1 MLLYVFILQ
10 QSCVFYPFIHS
21 WKTYLRPAGA
31 EVQKLWTIFCF
42 EALMAVCADDEGT
55 FPYPPTHPPLFKV
68 FFFLSV
74 SWCLKCH
81 MSEMRKNKAI
91 VCDSGRN
98 MRLELILGLIVT
110 IHL

>member
-55 FPYPPTHPPLFKV
+55 FPYPPPPSSFQSFLFS
-68 FFFLSV
+68 FSFLV
-74 SWCLKCH
+74 SK
-81 MSEMRKNKAI
+81 MSHVGDEEKQSYSLR
-91 VCDSGRN
+91 
-98 MRLELILGLIVT
+98 
-110 IHL
+110 

>member
-10 QSCVFYPFIHS
+10 QSYVFYPFIHS

-55 FPYPPTHPPLFKV
+55 FPYHPPTLLFSKFS
-68 FFFLSV
+68 FFFQF
-74 SWCLKCH
+74 
-81 MSEMRKNKAI
+81 
-91 VCDSGRN
+91 
-98 MRLELILGLIVT
+98 LGVQNVT
-110 IHL
+110 CRR